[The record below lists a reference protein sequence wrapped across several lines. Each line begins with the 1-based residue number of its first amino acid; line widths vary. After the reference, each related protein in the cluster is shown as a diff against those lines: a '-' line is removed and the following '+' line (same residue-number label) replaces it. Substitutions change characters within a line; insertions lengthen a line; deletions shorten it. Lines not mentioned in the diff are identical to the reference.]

1 VHQNATARPSASKTA
16 VSKPVRREAAT
27 PRPVPAEAGRPPRL
41 LHTLL
46 EYRALLEIGLLPPL
60 LPLLQLTP
68 RGDGHPVLL
77 VPGFTATDATLIG
90 LRVFLRSRGHH
101 VETWGLGQNTGF
113 QRKFTRALE
122 QKVRYLHHR
131 HGRKVS
137 LVGWSLGG
145 VYAFSTAHS
154 APECVRSVISLGSP
168 MRVSPGNI
176 GVPLLVRALYRYF
189 AHPMGPVAH
198 VANVR
203 AKLLQSPPP
212 LPSTCIYSATDGV
225 VPAQAAQL
233 DGDPRLHEN
242 VWVPGS
248 HVGLGFNAAVMWVLA
263 DRLAQREGH
272 WQPFRPDGWLGS
284 LYERRAAAALKP

>member
-1 VHQNATARPSASKTA
+1 MHQNATARTPAPKTTA
-16 VSKPVRREAAT
+16 ARAVRRNIGAA
-27 PRPVPAEAGRPPRL
+27 PVLPESGRPPPL

-101 VETWGLGQNTGF
+101 VETWGLGQNTGI

-154 APECVRSVISLGSP
+154 APECVRSVVSLGSP
-168 MRVSPGNI
+168 MRVAAGSI
-176 GVPLLVRALYRYF
+176 AVPLLVRALYRYF

-198 VANVR
+198 AANVR
-203 AKLLQSPPP
+203 AKVLRSPPP
-212 LPSTCIYSATDGV
+212 IPSTCIYSATDGV
-225 VPAQAAQL
+225 VPAPAAQL
-233 DGDPRLHEN
+233 EGDPRSHEN

-263 DRLAQREGH
+263 DRLAQPEGH
-272 WQPFRPDGWLGS
+272 WKRFQPRGWLGN
-284 LYERRAAAALKP
+284 LYERLAGSALKP